1 MISRYMFKYSNS
13 FEPIMSQVL
22 TIILVGL
29 LVLGIIGNSA
39 TVTVN
44 HLYATK
50 STSIE
55 SQVQPE
61 RGSQQATEATGSTTL
76 QPDSKSL
83 FDSQQLENEIEAAIQ
98 EKDEQVRDV
107 LQVDKEDDDHDD
119 DDINNNGNEKDNE
132 NNGELDEQ
140 IVIDKKAPI
149 AVSGKN
155 VYIVWFNDQNTPNN
169 NSEILFRYSND
180 SGVTFSDKINL
191 SNTTNSDSVDA
202 MIAAEG
208 DNVIIT
214 WWERNQTNNEPVL
227 RVSSD
232 NGTTFGPLLKLAT
245 EGPIG

>member
-39 TVTVN
+39 TATVN

-50 STSIE
+50 SASIE

-61 RGSQQATEATGSTTL
+61 RGSQQATETTGSTTL

-107 LQVDKEDDDHDD
+107 LQVDKEDDD
-119 DDINNNGNEKDNE
+119 INNNGNAKDNE
-132 NNGELDEQ
+132 NNGESNEQ
-140 IVIDKKAPI
+140 IINDKKAPI

-155 VYIVWFNDQNTPNN
+155 VYTVWFNDQNTPNN

-202 MIAAEG
+202 MIAAES